1 MPNASRLRTHT
12 GAAALDVAAVTLTI
26 ALLSVPR
33 VLADSGPAAG
43 AGSTSESR
51 EVAQGTAPSD
61 AVPSGPVHPV
71 DADPLVANRDP
82 FEQLVVPHTPSEP
95 EAGGSPE
102 EEPAEPS
109 GEGAPLE
116 LPEPQEQAPP
126 PEPPAPDEPAP
137 PESGAPQNA
146 AAPPEPAP
154 PEAAAP
160 EKAPPPSQD
169 EGASAAKEPQAE
181 GKSDPGGV
189 QPRTPSPP
197 PPAAAG
203 PEALRLERISVDEEG
218 VHRAHLRLGKQRY
231 TPAKGEHFGDGYR
244 LSKIDPP
251 CVLVVRDDAWAR
263 ICQDD
268 RVFPK

>member
-1 MPNASRLRTHT
+1 MPNASRPRTHT
-12 GAAALDVAAVTLTI
+12 NAAALDVAAVILTV

-43 AGSTSESR
+43 AGSTSEST
-51 EVAQGTAPSD
+51 EVAQGTAASD

-71 DADPLVANRDP
+71 DADPLVANRNP
-82 FEQLVVPHTPSEP
+82 FEQLVVPETPSEP

-102 EEPAEPS
+102 EERAEPS
-109 GEGAPLE
+109 GEGVPLE
-116 LPEPQEQAPP
+116 LPEPQEQPPP
-126 PEPPAPDEPAP
+126 PEPAPPDEP
-137 PESGAPQNA
+137 GASQNA

-154 PEAAAP
+154 PEPAAP
-160 EKAPPPSQD
+160 EEAPRPPED
-169 EGASAAKEPQAE
+169 EGAAAKEPQAE
-181 GKSDPGGV
+181 GESHPGGV
-189 QPRTPSPP
+189 GPRTPSTP

-203 PEALRLERISVDEEG
+203 PEALRLERITVDEEG
-218 VHRAHLRLGKQRY
+218 VHRAHLRLGEQRY

-251 CVLVVRDDAWAR
+251 CVLVVRGDAWAR
-263 ICQDD
+263 ICEDD